1 MEMPKP
7 GSEHRQLEQMAGI
20 WTSKEK
26 MHPSQWDPKGGT
38 ANGHIRNRIA
48 LGGFIMTGDY
58 GQEREGKTTFEGHSV
73 FTYDK
78 NERCYLLY
86 WWDSM
91 GMPADVFRGNFEKSN
106 LVMTSRNA
114 MGHFRLTYEFPGPGK
129 MRSKMEMSEDGET
142 WKAMFES
149 ESTRTG

>member
-7 GSEHRQLEQMAGI
+7 GPEHRKFEPMAGV
-20 WTSKEK
+20 WTGREK

-38 ANGHIRNRIA
+38 AEGHIRNRIA

-58 GQEREGKTTFEGHSV
+58 SQEREGKTTFEGHSV

-78 NERCYLLY
+78 NDKCYLLY

-91 GMPADVFRGNFEKSN
+91 GMPADVFRGDFKESN

-114 MGHFRLTYEFPGPGK
+114 MGHFRLTYEFPGPGQ
-129 MRSKMEMSEDGET
+129 MRSRMEMSEDGES
-142 WKAMFES
+142 WKTMFES
-149 ESTRTG
+149 ESTRQA